1 MVCDQETS
9 WRGFSVNHNEIYGF
23 VELEIFIRTSWRI
36 CLQIR
41 WRWKESGRN
50 TIVPHQ
56 QQHEFAFALLC
67 PGKQLNYVHKSV
79 TNTAV
84 RKSRCS
90 GCYPALQINNDYK
103 IAVKV
108 FYVKSTKDF
117 CDKCFTREDFESDY
131 LPPDVEKKFKNL
143 ARVAFEGIKEGK
155 LIHGGNEVRGM
166 EDSPL
171 FHRLPDRQT
180 SALQHERQFCFIH
193 LTMQEFFAARHL
205 TTWILEKIKEI
216 CFREHQ
222 ERQMAAGFSVS
233 GRINGG

>member
-1 MVCDQETS
+1 MLTTTRSTALSGLKHLSFVKAYEIL
-9 WRGFSVNHNEIYGF
+9 GFSSEQVEEYVYKFAGGGKKVGETLLHRISNNMNLLSLCYVPVNSLIMSTI
-23 VELEIFIRTSWRI
+23 L
-36 CLQIR
+36 LQILPF
-41 WRWKESGRN
+41 ESPAAAGVTLPSKLT
-50 TIVPHQ
+50 TI
-56 QQHEFAFALLC
+56 
-67 PGKQLNYVHKSV
+67 
-79 TNTAV
+79 
-84 RKSRCS
+84 
-90 GCYPALQINNDYK
+90 YK
-103 IAVKV
+103 IAVKA

-205 TTWILEKIKEI
+205 TTGILEKIKEI

>member
-1 MVCDQETS
+1 MSTS
-9 WRGFSVNHNEIYGF
+9 
-23 VELEIFIRTSWRI
+23 L
-36 CLQIR
+36 LQILQF
-41 WRWKESGRN
+41 ESPAAAGVTLPSKLT
-50 TIVPHQ
+50 TI
-56 QQHEFAFALLC
+56 
-67 PGKQLNYVHKSV
+67 
-79 TNTAV
+79 
-84 RKSRCS
+84 
-90 GCYPALQINNDYK
+90 YK

-205 TTWILEKIKEI
+205 TTGILEK
-216 CFREHQ
+216 
-222 ERQMAAGFSVS
+222 
-233 GRINGG
+233 N